1 MTRLLITLIMMVA
14 TAAQIGAID
23 FNDESL
29 NYRVTYKWGLIQKN
43 AGRANLTL
51 RRSGNDYHAVLTA
64 RSDPWADH
72 IYSVRDTLRSHMT
85 GADMQPLIYDKATH
99 EAGKYSHDVIRYTYE
114 GDMVTAECTRYRLD
128 KKGRETASEISLEAP
143 APAVDMLS
151 IYYFVRRLD
160 YPRMTKG
167 QHSYATIF
175 SGKRKE
181 KLTVIYDGTETL
193 KVDGTSYFC
202 YRISFTFTAD
212 GRPSSDPM
220 TAWISTDA
228 DRIPVRV
235 TGQLPVGKI
244 HVLFTG
250 KK

>member
-1 MTRLLITLIMMVA
+1 MTRLLTSLIML
-14 TAAQIGAID
+14 AAIAVNAVAID
-23 FNDESL
+23 FDDESL

-51 RRSGNDYHAVLTA
+51 KRNGNDYQAVLTA

-85 GADMQPLIYDKATH
+85 GSAMRPVLYDKATH
-99 EAGKYSHDVIRYTYE
+99 EAGKYSHDVIRYSYE
-114 GDMVTAECTRYRLD
+114 GTDVKAECTRYRLD
-128 KKGRETASEISLEAP
+128 KKGNQTSTSIDLEAKV
-143 APAVDMLS
+143 PAVDMLS
-151 IYYFVRRLD
+151 IYYYVRQLYYSGMKKD
-160 YPRMTKG
+160 
-167 QHSYATIF
+167 QHTYATIF

-181 KLTVIYDGTETL
+181 KLTVIYEGTETV

-202 YRISFTFTAD
+202 HRITFTFTAE

-220 TAWISTDA
+220 TAWISADN

-250 KK
+250 RN

>member
-85 GADMQPLIYDKATH
+85 GADMQPLDLRQ
-99 EAGKYSHDVIRYTYE
+99 SHPRSREIQPRCDTLHLR
-114 GDMVTAECTRYRLD
+114 
-128 KKGRETASEISLEAP
+128 GRHGHS
-143 APAVDMLS
+143 
-151 IYYFVRRLD
+151 
-160 YPRMTKG
+160 RM
-167 QHSYATIF
+167 HP
-175 SGKRKE
+175 
-181 KLTVIYDGTETL
+181 L
-193 KVDGTSYFC
+193 
-202 YRISFTFTAD
+202 
-212 GRPSSDPM
+212 PS
-220 TAWISTDA
+220 
-228 DRIPVRV
+228 
-235 TGQLPVGKI
+235 
-244 HVLFTG
+244 
-250 KK
+250 

>member
-1 MTRLLITLIMMVA
+1 MTRLFITLIMLVA
-14 TAAQIGAID
+14 TAAHISAID
-23 FNDESL
+23 FGNESL

-51 RRSGNDYHAVLTA
+51 KRNGDDYHAVLTA

-72 IYSVRDTLRSHMT
+72 IYSVRDTLRSHMSGT
-85 GADMQPLIYDKATH
+85 DMHPVIYDKATH

-114 GDMVTAECTRYRLD
+114 GKNVTAECTRYRLD
-128 KKGRETASEISLEAP
+128 KKGHETASDISLEAS

-160 YPRMTKG
+160 YSRMTKG

-181 KLTVIYDGTETL
+181 KLTVIYDGTETV
-193 KVDGTSYFC
+193 KVDGTSYRC
-202 YRISFTFTAD
+202 HRISFTFTAE

-220 TAWISTDA
+220 TAWISDDN
-228 DRIPVRV
+228 DRIPVKV

-250 KK
+250 RN